1 MQRGS
6 TTVCMLSSH
15 GKRGAGSVVRAAAAV
30 QRAAERATLDRNDY
44 SGACISA
51 EAASALS
58 PGAIALVNGTMANSR
73 VELQVQL
80 NGTGRRPSEPWPVG
94 LACFSLSAC

>member
-1 MQRGS
+1 M
-6 TTVCMLSSH
+6 
-15 GKRGAGSVVRAAAAV
+15 RAAAAV

-73 VELQVQL
+73 IELQTQL
-80 NGTGRRPSEPWPVG
+80 NGA
-94 LACFSLSAC
+94 LATRSAGSHVYACAWLHAC